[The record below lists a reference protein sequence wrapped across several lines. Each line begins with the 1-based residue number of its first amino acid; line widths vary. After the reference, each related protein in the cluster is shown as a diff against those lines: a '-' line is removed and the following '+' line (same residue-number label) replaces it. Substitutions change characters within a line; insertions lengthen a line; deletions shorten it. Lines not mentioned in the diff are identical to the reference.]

1 MKFNGFVIK
10 KEECII
16 EIGGGDGSL
25 ALSFIN
31 SDYKIVEYIEPDISA
46 FSLAEKKL
54 KGKVP
59 ILSRTTIKNININ
72 KFTERHKKIT
82 FILQDVIEH
91 ITLKELRDFLIE
103 LSLRGC
109 EFKIIGRTPNVASL
123 YGLRNAFGDST
134 HIYYFTER
142 TLREHLKKIGFQV
155 INAKSEPYKVTGL
168 VSAFRMVPYFLVLG
182 LLSLSFICVFGSFE
196 GLFAPNLVFEASYFK
211 APKGK

>member
-1 MKFNGFVIK
+1 MRFNGFVIK

-31 SDYKIVEYIEPDISA
+31 SDYKIVEFIEPDISA

-59 ILSRTTIKNININ
+59 ILSSTTIKNININ

-103 LSLRGC
+103 LSL
-109 EFKIIGRTPNVASL
+109 FN
-123 YGLRNAFGDST
+123 
-134 HIYYFTER
+134 
-142 TLREHLKKIGFQV
+142 
-155 INAKSEPYKVTGL
+155 
-168 VSAFRMVPYFLVLG
+168 
-182 LLSLSFICVFGSFE
+182 
-196 GLFAPNLVFEASYFK
+196 
-211 APKGK
+211 